1 MRKIILLN
9 NISQNIL
16 GFRKHLI
23 KFLIAHNYIVYAMA
37 TDYTDKT
44 KQKVIDLGAIPVD
57 YSFARGGLNPFAD
70 LKNMKQLE
78 KIFKDIDP
86 DILLSS
92 FSKPVIFGT
101 LAAKKAK
108 VPKIIAMLEGL
119 GYTFTEHP
127 NGQSLK
133 TKIIKYIQIFLYKIA
148 LPKAD
153 TIIFLNPDDP
163 KDLLEK
169 YHIKTKKQE
178 ILGAIGL
185 NLNDYKYSPPPT
197 DPISFIFIARLLR
210 EKGIF
215 EFLQAAEKI
224 KTKYPHVIFNV
235 IGSLDTENPGGLK
248 KDDLNYY
255 MKNNIINYPGFV
267 NNVDEWI
274 SKSSVFVL
282 PSYYREGVPRS
293 TQEAMAIGRPI
304 ITTDVPG
311 CRETVINKKNG
322 FLIPKWDVEALIEA
336 MEYFIKDPKEVIHM
350 GEESY
355 QIALKKFDGDRINE
369 KLLSIIEN

>member
-78 KIFKDIDP
+78 KIFKDIHP

>member
-23 KFLIAHNYIVYAMA
+23 KFLIAHNYSVYAMA

-78 KIFKDIDP
+78 KIFKDIHP

-267 NNVDEWI
+267 NVDEWI

>member
-1 MRKIILLN
+1 M
-9 NISQNIL
+9 
-16 GFRKHLI
+16 
-23 KFLIAHNYIVYAMA
+23 
-37 TDYTDKT
+37 
-44 KQKVIDLGAIPVD
+44 
-57 YSFARGGLNPFAD
+57 
-70 LKNMKQLE
+70 
-78 KIFKDIDP
+78 
-86 DILLSS
+86 
-92 FSKPVIFGT
+92 
-101 LAAKKAK
+101 
-108 VPKIIAMLEGL
+108 
-119 GYTFTEHP
+119 
-127 NGQSLK
+127 
-133 TKIIKYIQIFLYKIA
+133 
-148 LPKAD
+148 
-153 TIIFLNPDDP
+153 
-163 KDLLEK
+163 
-169 YHIKTKKQE
+169 
-178 ILGAIGL
+178 
-185 NLNDYKYSPPPT
+185 
-197 DPISFIFIARLLR
+197 
-210 EKGIF
+210 
-215 EFLQAAEKI
+215 QAAEKI

>member
-336 MEYFIKDPKEVIHM
+336 MEYFIKNPKEVIHM